1 MTSNDSSPLQQQ
13 QQQQQTNND
22 DKNEKN
28 QQQQQQQQ
36 EPLLLSMELTK
47 PLGLILEEVQEN
59 QPMGVKVQE
68 LSKEGSAYAK
78 EEYRNVLVGMKLS
91 QVMDVNVSNMSF
103 ENVMDCIIQAPSPL
117 RLSFVPLLSNKDG
130 VEEMDVDVKD
140 DGMFPVGTTVEI
152 RVLQSDKE
160 DKVLQAKVGDNLR
173 KVLLDNQVELYRGL
187 KKKLGNCGG
196 GGQCTFCAVDFVQE
210 EGWGVRSEYETQK
223 IGKKLSQTARL
234 ACLNNVQGP
243 ATIRVE

>member
-1 MTSNDSSPLQQQ
+1 
-13 QQQQQTNND
+13 
-22 DKNEKN
+22 
-28 QQQQQQQQ
+28 
-36 EPLLLSMELTK
+36 
-47 PLGLILEEVQEN
+47 
-59 QPMGVKVQE
+59 
-68 LSKEGSAYAK
+68 
-78 EEYRNVLVGMKLS
+78 MKLS

-117 RLSFVPLLSNKDG
+117 RLSFVPLLSNNI
-130 VEEMDVDVKD
+130 EDVKD
-140 DGMFPVGTTVEI
+140 GEELDVDAKDDVMFPVGTTVEI

-160 DKVLQAKVGDNLR
+160 DKILQAKVGDNLR

-196 GGQCTFCAVDFVQE
+196 GGQCTFCAVDFIQE